1 VIKYTVNMKMKYW
14 LSIVIKLV
22 LVISLDPL
30 LTYTIQKLKVKS

>member
-22 LVISLDPL
+22 LVIFEIPCWLAPF
-30 LTYTIQKLKVKS
+30 KS